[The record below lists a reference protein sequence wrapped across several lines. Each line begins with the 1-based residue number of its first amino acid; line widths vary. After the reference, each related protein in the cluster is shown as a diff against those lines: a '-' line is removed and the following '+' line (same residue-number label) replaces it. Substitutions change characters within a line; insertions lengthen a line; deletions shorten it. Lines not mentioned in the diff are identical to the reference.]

1 MVDDYM
7 WIKVL
12 DKKEEI
18 IDIEKLDYTKILIDT
33 NDKLPDDI
41 TLKNVMLWITCDI
54 KGNDKLI
61 RVSANSETN

>member
-7 WIKVL
+7 RIKVL

-18 IDIEKLDYTKILIDT
+18 IDIEQLDYTKILIDT

-41 TLKNVMLWITCDI
+41 TLKNVML
-54 KGNDKLI
+54 
-61 RVSANSETN
+61 

>member
-7 WIKVL
+7 RIKVL

-18 IDIEKLDYTKILIDT
+18 IDIEKLDYTKILIDA

-41 TLKNVMLWITCDI
+41 TLKNVML
-54 KGNDKLI
+54 
-61 RVSANSETN
+61 

>member
-7 WIKVL
+7 RIKVL

-41 TLKNVMLWITCDI
+41 TLKNVIL
-54 KGNDKLI
+54 
-61 RVSANSETN
+61 